1 MLFYTLSR
9 GDAHRGCFSR
19 VYLFHLLAFFVLF
32 SIFFFFCDS
41 AKKKKHTHKRQC
53 LFFSFR
59 SVLGRSMPSV
69 VCLHCSMVPVVV
81 RLRVTCCSNK
91 LYVVAHPS
99 CDRRKK
105 RCERSGTNVFRFVFL
120 PVPACLAL
128 GEGLTSFRRQLLHQ
142 CLPLS
147 FLVSPS
153 VYKLWFL
160 GLCNVEGQK
169 RKKENGSFSEATSCC
184 TTHRPE

>member
-1 MLFYTLSR
+1 MRIEAVFLEFIFSTCLLSLF
-9 GDAHRGCFSR
+9 CFP
-19 VYLFHLLAFFVLF
+19 
-32 SIFFFFCDS
+32 FFFFVIQR
-41 AKKKKHTHKRQC
+41 KKKKHTHKRQC